1 MADIAALGFA
11 VDTRKLKEA
20 NKELKK
26 MPSAAQAAERSAK
39 GLGKSASG
47 AAQKVA
53 NDNAKATKS
62 VRNLGGAFNIAKGQ
76 VIAFGVAAAAA
87 FASAFAVKNLID
99 FSDALAE
106 VSTLVEVTT
115 FDMQGLEAAAIDMSK
130 QFGTS
135 GAAQVKAFYS
145 TISAGASSAAEA
157 TETLSVANK
166 LAVGGVTDI
175 GTAVTGLT
183 SFMNAYGDEVEGA
196 IGVSD
201 ALFVGMRAGQTTIG
215 ELAGGLGKVASL
227 AKASGT
233 SFDELV
239 ASVSA
244 LTKGGVVTT
253 EAITGVRAILAGVV
267 KPTKEAADMA
277 ASLGLEFNAAALKA
291 KGFQAFIAD
300 VAAKTGGSTD
310 KLAQLFGGVEALV
323 PILALSGKAGADFAD
338 IMEQMA
344 DKAGATEAAFD
355 KIAMSAGFQAGR
367 VWSALKAEVL
377 LAGGALLNDM
387 VPALKAVADNMGTLT
402 KLIKIAGVTL
412 LVAFGPAIL
421 AGIATGFGALAGA
434 AISAI
439 GAITAAMAAN
449 PIGAIAVGLT
459 LAITALWEFRD
470 EFKTVFGVD
479 IEQAAKTAANFVL
492 NSFSVVAEDLK
503 FVWSNFGDIVGGA
516 FVGGVNS
523 AIRSINALVQMAI
536 SGINSLIQA
545 VNKIPGVNI
554 SELTGPSPLA
564 ELVNKHS
571 EDLSKAVDKRNALV
585 TEIMQ
590 RDVFGDD
597 AGAGVTGADLPGVS
611 LPGIAGATG
620 AANDNVGAAKD
631 ALDKIK
637 DATRAAALEAKIL
650 NEELSEVDAKVLKAA
665 EAAGLLNE
673 KFGLMAGAS
682 ADVDDLTKAYEKL
695 ETAQDA
701 ANKKAEES
709 ESKMKRIKD
718 ATDAVGGAFESAL
731 SSAIIEGGK
740 LSDVF
745 KNLANDILNM
755 ALQAALIKP
764 LAGAL
769 GGGFGDLFGGLLS
782 FNGGG
787 STGSGPRSGGVDG
800 KGGFAA
806 ILHPKETVI
815 DHTKGQSMG
824 GGDVTVNV
832 YAPPGSKVDQRE
844 TTGPGGRSI
853 DIMIDEAVANNINR
867 PGSRTGRALSNR
879 GLSPQLASR

>member
-11 VDTRKLKEA
+11 VGTRELKEA
-20 NKELKK
+20 TKELKK

-53 NDNAKATKS
+53 NDNKKAAQS
-62 VRNLGGAFNIAKGQ
+62 VKGLGSAFNVAKGQ

-115 FDMQGLEAAAIDMSK
+115 FDMKGLEAAAIDMSK

-183 SFMNAYGDEVEGA
+183 SFMNAYGDEVDGA

-267 KPTKEAADMA
+267 KPTSEAAKMA
-277 ASLGLEFNAAALKA
+277 ESLGLEFNAAALKA

-421 AGIATGFGALAGA
+421 AGIATGFGVLAGA

-439 GAITAAMAAN
+439 AAITAAMAAN

-459 LAITALWEFRD
+459 LAITALWQFRD
-470 EFKTVFGVD
+470 EFKTVFGID

-492 NSFSVVAEDLK
+492 NSFSVVFEDLK

-516 FVGGVNS
+516 FIGGVNS
-523 AIRSINALVQMAI
+523 AIRSVNALIQAAI

-545 VNKIPGVNI
+545 VNKIPGVDI
-554 SELTGPSPLA
+554 GELTGPSPLA

-571 EDLSKAVDKRNALV
+571 EDLSKAVTKRNALV
-585 TEIMQ
+585 TEIMK

-597 AGAGVTGADLPGVS
+597 AGAGVGAADSVSNRAATPG
-611 LPGIAGATG
+611 PGPGG
-620 AANDNVGAAKD
+620 ANDNVPNAD
-631 ALDKIK
+631 ALKKIM
-637 DATRAAALEAKIL
+637 AEVNKIL
-650 NEELSEVDAKVLKAA
+650 EDNKSAMELVNDEIERLNELKPYLTIEQYGTAMERLNKKLA
-665 EAAGLLNE
+665 EADPLLQEIKTLSDEIGSSIVNSFGDAVRAGDKLSDTMKKIALDIIEIAYQQAIAKPAAGALSGAISGLLGGI
-673 KFGLMAGAS
+673 FGGLGTPGAS
-682 ADVDDLTKAYEKL
+682 A
-695 ETAQDA
+695 
-701 ANKKAEES
+701 
-709 ESKMKRIKD
+709 
-718 ATDAVGGAFESAL
+718 
-731 SSAIIEGGK
+731 
-740 LSDVF
+740 
-745 KNLANDILNM
+745 
-755 ALQAALIKP
+755 
-764 LAGAL
+764 AGA
-769 GGGFGDLFGGLLS
+769 GTPFE
-782 FNGGG
+782 GGG
-787 STGSGPRSGGVDG
+787 STGNGPRSGGIDG
-800 KGGFAA
+800 KGGFRA
-806 ILHPKETVI
+806 ILHPQETVI
-815 DHTKGQSMG
+815 DHTKGGSG
-824 GGDVTVNV
+824 GGTYYID
-832 YAPPGSKVDQRE
+832 ARGADRE
-844 TTGPGGRSI
+844 GLARV
-853 DIMIDEAVANNINR
+853 EAQI
-867 PGSRTGRALSNR
+867 RALSGSIEKRAVAAVSSGNSR
-879 GLSPQLASR
+879 GGGQRRALG